1 MKDQPFKD
9 KPVALQSAAGG
20 ILGGSRMQYHLRQ
33 SLTSIDAILCGRP
46 EVIVAFAA
54 QKCDPN
60 TLELKDQTA
69 TDLIKQQLA
78 GFEKFVRRQV
88 RKEREMARLAG
99 RTAVVTGGAKGIGRH
114 YSLALA
120 AEGARVMIADIADGT
135 AVAQEIA
142 GKHGANSVASAIA
155 DVGDESSVKDL
166 VAATMERFGKIDV
179 LVNNAA
185 LFAPLQETK
194 CTEID
199 AELWDKVM
207 AVNLRGPFLMVKHV
221 APHMIAQ
228 GYGKIINIGSG
239 TAFRGIPWMLHYV
252 TSKGGIMAFTRAL
265 ARELGEHG
273 IRVNTLAPGFTLS
286 DTVMRE
292 NPGHVET
299 ARDRAVQSRSLRRDE
314 HPQDLLGA
322 LVFLASAESDFVT
335 GQTLAVDG
343 GNVNT

>member
-1 MKDQPFKD
+1 M
-9 KPVALQSAAGG
+9 
-20 ILGGSRMQYHLRQ
+20 
-33 SLTSIDAILCGRP
+33 T
-46 EVIVAFAA
+46 
-54 QKCDPN
+54 
-60 TLELKDQTA
+60 
-69 TDLIKQQLA
+69 
-78 GFEKFVRRQV
+78 
-88 RKEREMARLAG
+88 RLSG
-99 RTAVVTGGAKGIGRH
+99 RTAIVTGGAKGIGRH
-114 YSLALA
+114 YSQALA
-120 AEGARVMIADIADGT
+120 AEGAQVMIADIADGSEL
-135 AVAQEIA
+135 AQEIA
-142 GKHGANSVASAIA
+142 ARHGANSVASAVA
-155 DVGDESSVKDL
+155 DVSDEASVERL
-166 VAATMERFGKIDV
+166 VAATLARFGKIDV

-185 LFAPLQETK
+185 LFAPLPETK

-199 AELWDKVM
+199 AGLWDRVM

-221 APHMIAQ
+221 APHMQAQ

-273 IRVNTLAPGFTLS
+273 IRVNTLSPGFTLS
-286 DTVMRE
+286 DTVLRE

-299 ARDRAVQSRSLRRDE
+299 ARERAVQSRSLRRDE

-322 LVFLASAESDFVT
+322 LVFLSSADSDFIT

>member
-1 MKDQPFKD
+1 
-9 KPVALQSAAGG
+9 
-20 ILGGSRMQYHLRQ
+20 
-33 SLTSIDAILCGRP
+33 
-46 EVIVAFAA
+46 
-54 QKCDPN
+54 
-60 TLELKDQTA
+60 
-69 TDLIKQQLA
+69 
-78 GFEKFVRRQV
+78 
-88 RKEREMARLAG
+88 MARLSG
-99 RTAVVTGGAKGIGRH
+99 RTAIVTGGAKGIGRH

-135 AVAQEIA
+135 EVAAEIA
-142 GKHGANSVASAIA
+142 AKHGVNSVASAVA
-155 DVGDESSVKDL
+155 DVSDEASVKTL
-166 VAATMERFGKIDV
+166 VAATMARFGKIDV

-185 LFAPLQETK
+185 LYAPLQETK
-194 CTEID
+194 CTEIE
-199 AELWDKVM
+199 AELWDQVM

-221 APHMIAQ
+221 APHMTAQ

-252 TSKGGIMAFTRAL
+252 TTKGGIMAFTRAL

-286 DTVMRE
+286 DTVMSE
-292 NPGHVET
+292 NPGHVQT
-299 ARDRAVQSRSLRRDE
+299 ARDRAIQSRSLRRDE

-322 LVFLASAESDFVT
+322 LVFLASSDSDFIT